1 MDHQNE
7 RYGGGRATP
16 GPGPGLGPGDL
27 PTRAAETA
35 LLLKIALPL
44 IAAYLA
50 EVAMFVTTK
59 VVVGRLG
66 YHELAAVGLAGGL
79 SFEVLIILMGLLSI
93 VGVLVAQAEGAGRK
107 RDAGHAVRQGFIVA
121 TALGLPAT
129 VLVWNL
135 APLLALSGQDPRVI
149 ELAAPYLH
157 GLAGFVLPVLWFSV
171 LRSFVAALARTGAVM
186 VISVVAVALN
196 YVLTLGL
203 VHGAFGLP
211 ELGLAGA
218 GWATTLVS
226 WVMLTALALYAY
238 RTPGLRGYG
247 LFLGRLRFDLPA
259 CAEIARLGLPVAGL
273 VLLEAGLFITV
284 SILSGVLGAE
294 SLAAYEVLMGWI
306 GIPFVIALGLAE
318 ATMVRVAYGV
328 GRGGLAASRQ
338 AGLLGMAMGVA
349 ILGLLVAVPL
359 GFPELIARVFLEPG
373 DPGFA
378 RVAALSAQLLV
389 IAAVFQVFD
398 GLQAIASRALRG
410 IRDTL
415 APLWLAGFGYW
426 VLGIGGGC
434 LLAFPAGLGAA
445 GLWWGLGCGLIVTG
459 SLLAWRFLKLTTR
472 AAPVRHPFEDQDL

>member
-1 MDHQNE
+1 ME
-7 RYGGGRATP
+7 REKLEQVVAGGAAAGPRAS
-16 GPGPGLGPGDL
+16 
-27 PTRAAETA
+27 ETA
-35 LLLKIALPL
+35 LLLRIGLPL

-50 EVAMFVTTK
+50 EFAMFVTTK
-59 VVVGRLG
+59 IVVGRLG
-66 YHELAAVGLAGGL
+66 YHELAAVGLAGES
-79 SFEVLIILMGLLSI
+79 SFGILVILMGLLSI

-107 RDAGHAVRQGFIVA
+107 RDAGHAARQGFIVA
-121 TALGLPAT
+121 TAVGVPAA
-129 VLVWNL
+129 VLIWNL

-149 ELAAPYLH
+149 ELAEPYLH
-157 GLAGFVLPVLWFSV
+157 GLAGFVVPALWFAV
-171 LRSFVAALARTGAVM
+171 LRSFVAALARAGAVM
-186 VISVVAVALN
+186 VITVVAVALN

-226 WVMLTALALYAY
+226 WVMLAALALYAY
-238 RTPGLRGYG
+238 RTQNLRGYG
-247 LFLGRLRFDLPA
+247 LFLGRLRFDFSA

-273 VLLEAGLFITV
+273 TVLEAGLFIAV
-284 SILSGVLGAE
+284 AILSGVLGVE

-318 ATMVRVAYGV
+318 ATMVRVAFGA
-328 GRGGLAASRQ
+328 GRGNLAAARQ
-338 AGLLGMAMGVA
+338 AGLLGMVMGAVV
-349 ILGLLVAVPL
+349 LGLLVAVPL
-359 GFPELIARVFLEPG
+359 GLPELIARVFLDSG

-410 IRDTL
+410 IRDTV

-434 LLAFPAGLGAA
+434 LLAFPVGLGAV
-445 GLWWGLGCGLIVTG
+445 GLWWGLACGLIVTG
-459 SLLAWRFLKLTTR
+459 SLLAWRFLKLTAR
-472 AAPVRHPFEDQDL
+472 AAPVRHPFEDKDL

>member
-1 MDHQNE
+1 MGHENE
-7 RYGGGRATP
+7 RYPANRAAP
-16 GPGPGLGPGDL
+16 ERGSGPGIGEVQA
-27 PTRAAETA
+27 RAAETA
-35 LLLKIALPL
+35 LLLRIALPL

-50 EVAMFVTTK
+50 EFAMFVTTK
-59 VVVGRLG
+59 IVVGRRG
-66 YHELAAVGLAGGL
+66 YHELAAVGLAGES
-79 SFEVLIILMGLLSI
+79 SFGILVILMGLLSI

-107 RDAGHAVRQGFIVA
+107 LDAGHAVRQGFIVA
-121 TALGLPAT
+121 TALGVPAT
-129 VLVWNL
+129 ALIWNL

-157 GLAGFVLPVLWFSV
+157 GLAGFVLPALWFAV
-171 LRSFVAALARTGAVM
+171 LRSFVAALARAGAVM
-186 VISVVAVALN
+186 VITVTAVALN

-226 WVMLTALALYAY
+226 WVMLAALALYAY
-238 RTPGLRGYG
+238 RTASLRGYG
-247 LFLGRLRFDLPA
+247 LFLGRLRFDLSA
-259 CAEIARLGLPVAGL
+259 CAEIARLGVPVAGL
-273 VLLEAGLFITV
+273 TVLEAGLFITV
-284 SILSGVLGAE
+284 AILSGVLGVE
-294 SLAAYEVLMGWI
+294 YLAAYEVLMGWI

-318 ATMVRVAYGV
+318 ATMVRVAYGA
-328 GRGGLAASRQ
+328 GRGSLAAARH
-338 AGLLGMAMGVA
+338 AGLLGMVMGAA
-349 ILGLLVAVPL
+349 ILGLLVVVPL
-359 GFPELIARVFLEPG
+359 GLPEFIARVFLDPE

-410 IRDTL
+410 IRDTV

-434 LLAFPAGLGAA
+434 LLAFPAGLGAV

-459 SLLAWRFLKLTTR
+459 SLLAWRFFKLTAR
-472 AAPVRHPFEDQDL
+472 AGARRG

>member
-1 MDHQNE
+1 MEHENE
-7 RYGGGRATP
+7 SYAGGRAT
-16 GPGPGLGPGDL
+16 

-50 EVAMFVTTK
+50 EFAMFVTTK

-66 YHELAAVGLAGGL
+66 YHELAAVGLAGEL
-79 SFEVLIILMGLLSI
+79 SFEVLVILMGLLSI

-107 RDAGHAVRQGFIVA
+107 RDAGHAVRQGLIVA
-121 TALGLPAT
+121 TVLGLPAT

-135 APLLALSGQDPRVI
+135 APLLALTGQDPKVI

-157 GLAGFVLPVLWFSV
+157 GLAGFVLPVLWFTV

-186 VISVVAVALN
+186 VISVAAVALN

-203 VHGAFGLP
+203 VRGAFGLP

-226 WVMLTALALYAY
+226 WVMLAALALYTY
-238 RTPGLRGYG
+238 RTRHLRGYG
-247 LFLGRLRFDLPA
+247 LFLGRLRFDSSA

-273 VLLEAGLFITV
+273 VLLEAGLFIAV
-284 SILSGVLGAE
+284 SILSGVLGVE

-328 GRGGLAASRQ
+328 GRDSLAAARQ

-349 ILGLLVAVPL
+349 VLGLLVVIPL
-359 GFPELIARVFLEPG
+359 GLPELIARVFLEPG

-378 RVAALSAQLLV
+378 RVSALTAQLLV
-389 IAAVFQVFD
+389 IAAIFQVFD

-410 IRDTL
+410 VKDTV

-434 LLAFPAGLGAA
+434 LLTFPIGLGVR
-445 GLWWGLGCGLIVTG
+445 GLWWGLACGLIVTA
-459 SLLAWRFLKLTTR
+459 SLLAWRFLRLTGR
-472 AAPVRHPFEDQDL
+472 PVAMRRG

>member
-1 MDHQNE
+1 MEQTGD
-7 RYGGGRATP
+7 GA
-16 GPGPGLGPGDL
+16 GPGPNETPA
-27 PTRAAETA
+27 RAAESA

-50 EVAMFVTTK
+50 EFAMLVTTK

-79 SFEVLIILMGLLSI
+79 SFEVLIVLMGLLSI
-93 VGVLVAQAEGAGRK
+93 IGVLVAQAEGAGRR
-107 RDAGHAVRQGFIVA
+107 RDAGHAVRQGLIVA

-135 APLLALSGQDPRVI
+135 APLLALTGQDPKVV

-186 VISVVAVALN
+186 VIAVVAVALN

-203 VHGAFGLP
+203 VRGAFGLP
-211 ELGLAGA
+211 ELGVAGA

-226 WVMLTALALYAY
+226 WIMLAALALYTY
-238 RTPGLRGYG
+238 RTPNLRGYG
-247 LFLGRLRFDLPA
+247 LFLGRLRFDPTA
-259 CAEIARLGLPVAGL
+259 CAEIVRLGLPVAGL
-273 VLLEAGLFITV
+273 VLLEAGLFIAV
-284 SILSGVLGAE
+284 AILSGVLGVE

-328 GRGGLAASRQ
+328 GRDNLAAARQ

-349 ILGLLVAVPL
+349 VLGFLVVIPL
-359 GFPELIARVFLEPG
+359 GFPELIVRVFLEPG

-378 RVAALSAQLLV
+378 RVSALTAQLLV
-389 IAAVFQVFD
+389 IAAIFQVFD

-410 IRDTL
+410 IKDTV

-426 VLGIGGGC
+426 VLGIGGGS
-434 LLAFPAGLGAA
+434 LLTFPAGLGVV
-445 GLWWGLGCGLIVTG
+445 GLWWGLAIGLIVTA
-459 SLLAWRFLKLTTR
+459 SLLAWRFLRLTGRPAERFRTT
-472 AAPVRHPFEDQDL
+472 